1 MPELPEVETV
11 RRALVPVMEGR
22 RILSAHVG
30 RPDLRWPL
38 PDRLAERLAGRVV
51 GGLRRR
57 GKFALLSLDH
67 NETILLHLGMSG
79 SIRIHQA
86 EPPIGKHDH
95 IILAMSGPQPD
106 TGSDK
111 RLDPAPQH
119 WITFNDPRRFGW
131 LDLFSG
137 ETHPMLADMGPEPL
151 GNSFTAAYLS
161 AAVDRRTGPIK
172 TALLNQ
178 TLVAGIGNIYAC
190 EALFLAG
197 LSPRRKAGTIRGG
210 RAERLVAAIR
220 TVLNRAIADGGTSL
234 RDHVQPGGEIGYFVQ
249 RLAVYGRAGQ
259 PCTEC
264 GSTIRSI
271 TQSGRSSFY
280 CPDCQR

>member
-1 MPELPEVETV
+1 MWAVLIYDGPCQTGWLNGLP
-11 RRALVPVMEGR
+11 GG
-22 RILSAHVG
+22 LSAGCADVEN
-30 RPDLRWPL
+30 LRL
-38 PDRLAERLAGRVV
+38 P
-51 GGLRRR
+51 
-57 GKFALLSLDH
+57 LDH

-178 TLVAGIGNIYAC
+178 TLVAGIGNIC
-190 EALFLAG
+190 
-197 LSPRRKAGTIRGG
+197 
-210 RAERLVAAIR
+210 V
-220 TVLNRAIADGGTSL
+220 
-234 RDHVQPGGEIGYFVQ
+234 
-249 RLAVYGRAGQ
+249 
-259 PCTEC
+259 
-264 GSTIRSI
+264 
-271 TQSGRSSFY
+271 
-280 CPDCQR
+280 